1 EVAIYPTVLTP
12 GQVAN
17 HFTQSGRTIAAPTP
31 PADAYGALVHSDE
44 PLLYWRLNEQSGN
57 SAADS
62 GQLGINGT
70 FTGTYTRGTA
80 GVLDGVDDDSTQFTN
95 GWARSAI
102 SFVNPTTYTE
112 EAWFQTTTT
121 QGGKIMGF
129 GTGTTALS
137 SSYDRHVYM
146 QDDGT
151 LVFGTWTGV
160 RNTITSTDHY
170 NDGLWHH

>member
-80 GVLDGVDDDSTQFTN
+80 GGPGGGGDE
-95 GWARSAI
+95 
-102 SFVNPTTYTE
+102 PTPLHHHRGRP
-112 EAWFQTTTT
+112 A
-121 QGGKIMGF
+121 
-129 GTGTTALS
+129 GTC
-137 SSYDRHVYM
+137 V
-146 QDDGT
+146 
-151 LVFGTWTGV
+151 
-160 RNTITSTDHY
+160 
-170 NDGLWHH
+170 